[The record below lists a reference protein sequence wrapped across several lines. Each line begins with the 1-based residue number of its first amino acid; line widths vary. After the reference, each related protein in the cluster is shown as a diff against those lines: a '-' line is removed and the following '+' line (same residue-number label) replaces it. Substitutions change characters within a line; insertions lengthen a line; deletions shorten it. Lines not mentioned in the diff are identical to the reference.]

1 MLAAKPA
8 CLPSST
14 QQLTPSS
21 NSEKRFKIM
30 AMTTSQANII
40 CSLNSVYLG
49 NENIQQSQVIPQ
61 LPRTV
66 KVGSSAEK
74 LPF

>member
-14 QQLTPSS
+14 QQLTPCSS
-21 NSEKRFKIM
+21 SEKRFKIV
-30 AMTTSQANII
+30 AMITTQANII
-40 CSLNSVYLG
+40 CSLNSVYLE